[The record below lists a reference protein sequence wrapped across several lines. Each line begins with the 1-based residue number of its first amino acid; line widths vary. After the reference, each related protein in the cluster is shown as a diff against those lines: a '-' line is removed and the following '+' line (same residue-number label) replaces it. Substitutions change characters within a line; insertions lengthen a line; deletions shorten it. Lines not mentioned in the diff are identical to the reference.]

1 MKLNSEI
8 QAISSRAILRLANVL
23 FLGFFGLS
31 LVLVFWQ
38 VFQANSVGNS
48 PSNPRTVLASRSI
61 LRGEIFDRNGV
72 PLVVNQSD
80 RQGAVSQHYMLP
92 SLAQVV
98 GYNSS
103 RYGRTGLESSFN
115 QYLDGSIG
123 IVPGL
128 PALEKLLGI
137 PRRGDAL
144 TLTIDAKMQQYAA
157 QLLGQHHG
165 AIIVLNPKTG
175 AIHAMVSTPY
185 FDPNNLDAKWKTLVA
200 DPYHPLL
207 NRATQAVYPPGSVFK
222 LVTAAAALETG
233 LETPTS
239 QFTCFGD
246 WVIQGFHISC
256 ENPQIPPQLT
266 FQRALELS
274 ANAIYAQVAYR
285 MGSQTLERYAQRFG
299 FDTVPPIGLP
309 VTPSTLK
316 DTSTPWTSPLLAST
330 GFGQGQL
337 QVTPLQLALITEAI
351 ANGGTIMTPYL
362 VDHATSPQGVI
373 VYQHTPEPW
382 RRAISPQTASTLT
395 QMMVGVVNNGSGYNA
410 RIPGIVVAGKTGT
423 AQVGGAAKPHAVFVC
438 FAPAQNPRLAV
449 VVLVESAGEGADAAA
464 PIARALLEE
473 GLTH

>member
-1 MKLNSEI
+1 MKLNPET
-8 QAISSRAILRLANVL
+8 QAISSRAILRLASIL

-31 LVLVFWQ
+31 LTLVFWQ
-38 VFQANSVGNS
+38 VFQASTIGNS
-48 PSNPRTVLASRSI
+48 PSNPRTVLALRTI

-72 PLVVNQSD
+72 PLVVNQSHP
-80 RQGAVSQHYMLP
+80 QGTVSQRYMLP
-92 SLAQVV
+92 SLAQVI

-115 QYLDGSIG
+115 QYLDGSVG
-123 IVPGL
+123 VVPGFS
-128 PALEKLLGI
+128 ALEKLLGI
-137 PRRGDAL
+137 LQRGDAL
-144 TLTIDAKMQQYAA
+144 TLTIDAKLQQSAA
-157 QLLGQHHG
+157 RLLGQHRG
-165 AIIVLNPKTG
+165 AIIVLDPKTG
-175 AIHAMVSTPY
+175 AILAMVSTPY
-185 FDPNNLDAKWKTLVA
+185 FDPNNLNAKWKTLVA
-200 DPYHPLL
+200 DPYRPLL

-256 ENPQIPPQLT
+256 ENSQIPPQLT

-285 MGSQTLERYAQRFG
+285 LGSQTLERYAQRFG
-299 FDTVPPIGLP
+299 FGAVPPIGLP

-316 DTSTPWTSPLLAST
+316 DAGAPWTGPLLAST

-337 QVTPLQLALITEAI
+337 QVTTLQLALITEAI
-351 ANGGTIMTPYL
+351 ANGGVIMTPYL

-382 RRAISPQTASTLT
+382 RRAISTQTASTLT
-395 QMMVGVVNNGSGYNA
+395 QMMVGVVNAGSGYNA
-410 RIPGIVVAGKTGT
+410 RIPGIAVAGKTGT
-423 AQVGGAAKPHAVFVC
+423 AQVGGTAKPHAVFVC
-438 FAPAQNPRLAV
+438 FAPAQNPQLAV
-449 VVLVESAGEGADAAA
+449 VVLVENSGEGADVAA
-464 PIARALLEE
+464 PIARTLLEE
-473 GLTH
+473 GLKR